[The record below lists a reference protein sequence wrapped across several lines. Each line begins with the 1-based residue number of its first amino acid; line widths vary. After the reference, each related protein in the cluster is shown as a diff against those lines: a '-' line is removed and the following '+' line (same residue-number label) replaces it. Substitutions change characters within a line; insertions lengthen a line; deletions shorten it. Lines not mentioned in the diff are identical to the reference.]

1 MPTDDSIATH
11 AVAANEAMQA
21 LARLT
26 REMTD
31 PNDMELLVGTLA
43 GTVRSLRD
51 VLRQTADA
59 YQWEGSQEVRLG
71 RPTSVRYPEDT
82 EVWLRQTADHLNNSQ
97 VFLEARVMAVE
108 HSAQQTAASPPDVLD
123 TPAEVTPDDF
133 IEL

>member
-21 LARLT
+21 LARHT
-26 REMTD
+26 RDMTD

-43 GTVRSLRD
+43 GTMRNLRD

-59 YQWEGSQEVRLG
+59 YCWQESQETRIG

-82 EVWLRQTADHLNNSQ
+82 ELWLRQAADHLNNSQ
-97 VFLEARVMAVE
+97 AFLEARATAVE
-108 HSAQQTAASPPDVLD
+108 HSAQQNTAPSSEGLD
-123 TPAEVTPDDF
+123 AQAEMTPDDA